1 MLTTIIKLDSSSVKH
16 LFNYIMLIFGQLL
29 NTQKNLFS
37 VNFNILLTW
46 SIVHSKLLQTKQITY
61 KLKEIMLNETTNNV
75 INAEAYLEFILE
87 FLI

>member
-1 MLTTIIKLDSSSVKH
+1 M
-16 LFNYIMLIFGQLL
+16 
-29 NTQKNLFS
+29 
-37 VNFNILLTW
+37 NFNILLTW

-75 INAEAYLEFILE
+75 INVEAYLEFILE